1 MAKNFG
7 KAGSAKTIND
17 VAKASAIKAQVVV
30 LKNIA
35 DENLVD
41 YEHNNEDVSDLAD
54 LVQSM
59 TENGF
64 TDPLEVTDFGMEVGK
79 FTIVSGHRRRMA
91 GRKMGYESF
100 PCIVRNFNNE
110 IEVKSYVL
118 FANSQRDSSKDPLLF
133 CKRYKMHE
141 EYLKE
146 AGFEG
151 KIREE
156 IAKRLGISVAQADRY
171 NTMNKII
178 LPVWDMIRKEIV
190 GMSSVLPMASH
201 TVKEQEEIYVI
212 MQEALKNDTLLTRD
226 TVKLIIENYR
236 NGKKEW
242 AEIANLPRDSGKPLS
257 ININTEPSESREEKE
272 YDRNDEVNR
281 GYDPINAELDKMDAD
296 RKKWEEEQTTER
308 EEVQEEDEKNKL
320 TGEEKQIKR
329 AKDILKELEK
339 LNTLLSDVYTFES
352 DENGEETMLNM
363 SSTFVV
369 IIDEM
374 YNIARECNR
383 VDLFKKLVNEM
394 KGKLKEY

>member
-7 KAGSAKTIND
+7 KAGSTKTIND

-35 DENLVD
+35 DENLFD

-110 IEVKSYVL
+110 IEVKNYVL

-257 ININTEPSESREEKE
+257 ININTEPSESREERE

-308 EEVQEEDEKNKL
+308 EEVQEGNEKNKL
-320 TGEEKQIKR
+320 TDEEKQIKR

-352 DENGEETMLNM
+352 DENGEEIMLNM

-383 VDLFKKLVNEM
+383 VDLFEKLLNEM
-394 KGKLKEY
+394 EGKLEEY

>member
-35 DENLVD
+35 DENLID
-41 YEHNNEDVSDLAD
+41 YEHNNEDVSDLTD

-59 TENGF
+59 MENGF

-110 IEVKSYVL
+110 IEVKNYVL

-257 ININTEPSESREEKE
+257 ININTEPSESREERE

-308 EEVQEEDEKNKL
+308 EEVQEENEKNKL
-320 TGEEKQIKR
+320 TDEEKQIKR

-352 DENGEETMLNM
+352 DENGEEIMLNM

-383 VDLFKKLVNEM
+383 VDLFEKLLNEM
-394 KGKLKEY
+394 EGKLEEY

>member
-35 DENLVD
+35 DENLID
-41 YEHNNEDVSDLAD
+41 YEHNNEDVSDLTD

-59 TENGF
+59 MENGF

-110 IEVKSYVL
+110 IEVKNYVL

-212 MQEALKNDTLLTRD
+212 MQDALKNDTLLTRD

-242 AEIANLPRDSGKPLS
+242 AEIADLPRDSGKPLS

-296 RKKWEEEQTTER
+296 RKKWEEKQTTER
-308 EEVQEEDEKNKL
+308 EEVQEENEKNKL
-320 TGEEKQIKR
+320 TDEEKQIKR

-374 YNIARECNR
+374 YNISRECNR

-394 KGKLKEY
+394 EGKLKEY

>member
-35 DENLVD
+35 DENLFD

-110 IEVKSYVL
+110 IEVKNYVL

-257 ININTEPSESREEKE
+257 ININTEPSESREERE

-308 EEVQEEDEKNKL
+308 EEVQEENEKNKL
-320 TGEEKQIKR
+320 TDEEKQIKR

-352 DENGEETMLNM
+352 DENGEEIMLNM
-363 SSTFVV
+363 SSTFVL

-383 VDLFKKLVNEM
+383 VDLFEKLLNEM
-394 KGKLKEY
+394 EGKLEEY

>member
-91 GRKMGYESF
+91 GRKMGYERF

-110 IEVKSYVL
+110 IEVKNYVL

-178 LPVWDMIRKEIV
+178 LPVWGMIRKEIV

>member
-35 DENLVD
+35 DENLID
-41 YEHNNEDVSDLAD
+41 YEHNNEDVSDLTD

-59 TENGF
+59 IENGF

-110 IEVKSYVL
+110 IEVKNYVL

-257 ININTEPSESREEKE
+257 ININTEPSESREERE

-308 EEVQEEDEKNKL
+308 EEVQEGNEKNKL
-320 TGEEKQIKR
+320 TDEEKQIKR

-352 DENGEETMLNM
+352 DENGEEIMLNM

-383 VDLFKKLVNEM
+383 VDLFEKLLNEM
-394 KGKLKEY
+394 EGKLEEY

>member
-110 IEVKSYVL
+110 IEVKNYVL

>member
-110 IEVKSYVL
+110 IEVKNYVL

-226 TVKLIIENYR
+226 TVK
-236 NGKKEW
+236 
-242 AEIANLPRDSGKPLS
+242 
-257 ININTEPSESREEKE
+257 
-272 YDRNDEVNR
+272 
-281 GYDPINAELDKMDAD
+281 
-296 RKKWEEEQTTER
+296 
-308 EEVQEEDEKNKL
+308 
-320 TGEEKQIKR
+320 
-329 AKDILKELEK
+329 
-339 LNTLLSDVYTFES
+339 
-352 DENGEETMLNM
+352 
-363 SSTFVV
+363 
-369 IIDEM
+369 
-374 YNIARECNR
+374 
-383 VDLFKKLVNEM
+383 
-394 KGKLKEY
+394 

>member
-91 GRKMGYESF
+91 GRKMGYDSF

-110 IEVKSYVL
+110 IEVKNYVL

>member
-35 DENLVD
+35 DENLFD

-110 IEVKSYVL
+110 IEVKNYVL

-257 ININTEPSESREEKE
+257 ININTEPSESREERE

-308 EEVQEEDEKNKL
+308 EEVQEENEKNKL
-320 TGEEKQIKR
+320 TDEEKQIKR

-352 DENGEETMLNM
+352 DENGEEAMLNM

-383 VDLFKKLVNEM
+383 VDLFEKLLNEM
-394 KGKLKEY
+394 EGKLEEY

>member
-35 DENLVD
+35 DENLID
-41 YEHNNEDVSDLAD
+41 YEHNNEDVSDLTD

-59 TENGF
+59 MENGF

-110 IEVKSYVL
+110 IEVKNYVL

-212 MQEALKNDTLLTRD
+212 MQDALKNDTLLTRD

-242 AEIANLPRDSGKPLS
+242 AEIADLPRDSEKPLS

-308 EEVQEEDEKNKL
+308 EEVQEENEKNKL
-320 TGEEKQIKR
+320 TDKEKQIKR

-374 YNIARECNR
+374 YNISRECNR

-394 KGKLKEY
+394 EGKLKEY

>member
-35 DENLVD
+35 DENLFD

-110 IEVKSYVL
+110 IEVKNYVL

-257 ININTEPSESREEKE
+257 ININTEPSESREERE

-308 EEVQEEDEKNKL
+308 EEVQEENEKNKL
-320 TGEEKQIKR
+320 TDEEKQIKR

-352 DENGEETMLNM
+352 DENGEEIMLNM

-383 VDLFKKLVNEM
+383 VDLFEKLLNEM
-394 KGKLKEY
+394 EGKLEEY

>member
-110 IEVKSYVL
+110 IEVKNYVL

-383 VDLFKKLVNEM
+383 IDLFKKLVNEM

>member
-91 GRKMGYESF
+91 GRKMGYERF

-110 IEVKSYVL
+110 IEVKNYVL

>member
-35 DENLVD
+35 DENLFD

-110 IEVKSYVL
+110 IEVKNYVL

-257 ININTEPSESREEKE
+257 ININTEPSESREERE

-308 EEVQEEDEKNKL
+308 EEVQEGNEKNKL
-320 TGEEKQIKR
+320 TDEEKQIKR

-352 DENGEETMLNM
+352 DENGEEIMLNM

-383 VDLFKKLVNEM
+383 VDLFEKLLNEM
-394 KGKLKEY
+394 EGKLEEY